1 MKTKKTPKK
10 SRNRSSGSRS
20 SESIESRENWVPIR
34 IPHNLEEMVAAW
46 VRCEEPNI
54 GWCFMCNRPIR
65 SADDLINETATH
77 DCERGRRLEEQARAT
92 EEAEQRERAPKRPS
106 VPRKPPK
113 RSS

>member
-1 MKTKKTPKK
+1 MKIRKASKKPRKV
-10 SRNRSSGSRS
+10 SSVS
-20 SESIESRENWVPIR
+20 SPSIESRENWVPIQ
-34 IPHNLEEMVAAW
+34 IPHNFEEMVTAW

-77 DCERGRRLEEQARAT
+77 DCERGRRLEEQIGAT
-92 EEAEQRERAPKRPS
+92 EEAERRERAPKLPS
-106 VPRKPPK
+106 APRKPPK